1 MEMTQEETEEIFE
14 TIMTENLPQS
24 MSDTQPQIQETQREH
39 KAGLNAKKTP
49 YTEHTIFKLGK
60 KKNQRQ

>member
-24 MSDTQPQIQETQREH
+24 MSDTQPQIQETHRTQSRI
-39 KAGLNAKKTP
+39 KC
-49 YTEHTIFKLGK
+49 K
-60 KKNQRQ
+60 KKNPYT

>member
-24 MSDTQPQIQETQREH
+24 MSDTQPQIQETQRTQSRI
-39 KAGLNAKKTP
+39 KC
-49 YTEHTIFKLGK
+49 K
-60 KKNQRQ
+60 KKNPYT